1 MGIFDRT
8 KKKTATL
15 SSTKKTKASD
25 VAASSTVAKAVAA
38 PSANDRSWKV
48 LLAPRIS
55 EKAAVLAS
63 SKNTYVFDV
72 PVTANKVEIRKAVER
87 LYAVKVESVRTIRGI
102 GKFVSRGRS
111 RGQRPNWKKALVTL
125 KEENKIDVYA
135 GV

>member
-8 KKKTATL
+8 KKKTAAP

-25 VAASSTVAKAVAA
+25 VASSSTVAKAAA
-38 PSANDRSWKV
+38 TPSVNDRSWKV

-72 PVTANKVEIRKAVER
+72 PVAANKVEIRKAVER
-87 LYAVKVESVRTIRGI
+87 LYTVKVESVRTIRGI
-102 GKFVSRGRS
+102 GKFVSRGRI

-125 KEENKIDVYA
+125 KEGNKIDVYA